1 MSLRSVIYFKT
12 WIWRSFGTTMQKKV
26 GIFITKCYGK
36 CTDRGQS
43 HLFLHILMAVDLSLR
58 DICEKL
64 LLLLLRWILNI
75 IMCLWQHWMPVAIR
89 STNTYTLIYN
99 FICITA
105 IIQGEKKESPG
116 SRRARKER
124 IIYFLKYWSASEQS
138 DSHQIL
144 VGFKDPFTSYFFY
157 VFSLPVEDIQ
167 KWNFTSATSDPG
179 CPLWVDINYNCYS
192 AHILLIVN
200 ILICVNKSFYITS

>member
-43 HLFLHILMAVDLSLR
+43 HLFLYILMAVDLSLR

-144 VGFKDPFTSYFFY
+144 VGFKDPFTSYFFLCI
-157 VFSLPVEDIQ
+157 LPSRRRHSKVKFHLSHERPRLSTVGWYQ
-167 KWNFTSATSDPG
+167 
-179 CPLWVDINYNCYS
+179 L
-192 AHILLIVN
+192 
-200 ILICVNKSFYITS
+200 